1 MSNKTDNRGMRYMF
15 ASFVKDRG
23 WMFVGRS
30 FEISN
35 GKRGEVC
42 GQFISSNWF
51 SQVYTFDESQRYM
64 IIGLNKNSSG
74 DLRALEKIINSL
86 WPSPLL
92 VQQLNKEEKEF
103 GIEFKDI
110 YIMENVKDG
119 VKERKNGE
127 SWTITLNG
135 VYGYSQLHINAR
147 IIDDEK
153 LYMTLPDFNSSC

>member
-1 MSNKTDNRGMRYMF
+1 MSNKTDNHGMHYMF
-15 ASFVKDRG
+15 ASFVKGKG
-23 WMFVGRS
+23 WMFVARP
-30 FEISN
+30 FEIAN

-92 VQQLNKEEKEF
+92 VQQLNKEE
-103 GIEFKDI
+103 
-110 YIMENVKDG
+110 
-119 VKERKNGE
+119 
-127 SWTITLNG
+127 
-135 VYGYSQLHINAR
+135 
-147 IIDDEK
+147 
-153 LYMTLPDFNSSC
+153 

>member
-1 MSNKTDNRGMRYMF
+1 MSNKTDNQGMHYMF
-15 ASFVKDRG
+15 GSFVRGHG
-23 WMFVGRS
+23 WMFVARA

-51 SQVYTFDESQRYM
+51 SQVYTFEEYQKYM
-64 IIGLNKNSSG
+64 IIGINKNSSG

-92 VQQLNKEEKEF
+92 VQQLSKEEKEF
-103 GIEFKDI
+103 GVEFKDI
-110 YIMENVKDG
+110 YIMENVKDY
-119 VKERKNGE
+119 VKERQNGE
-127 SWTITLNG
+127 NWTITLNG

-153 LYMTLPDFNSSC
+153 LYMTLPDFHSSC